1 MKVKYETNNHSVF
14 AMNYHLTLVVKH
26 RRKVISDKIQDK
38 LIEIFNYIAPKYNIA
53 LSEVNGERDHI
64 HILFKA
70 HPNSEISKFINAYKS
85 ASSRLIKKNFPEV
98 KEKLYEGAFWS
109 QSFFLATIGE
119 VTLDVLKNYVDSQG
133 EKLEN

>member
-1 MKVKYETNNHSVF
+1 
-14 AMNYHLTLVVKH
+14 MNYHLTLVVKH
-26 RRKVISDKIQDK
+26 RRKVISNKIQDK
-38 LIEIFNYIAPKYNIA
+38 LIEIFNYIAPNYNIT
-53 LSEVNGERDHI
+53 LSEANGESDHI

-85 ASSRLIKKNFPEV
+85 ASSRLVKKLFSEV
-98 KEKLYEGAFWS
+98 KEKLWKETFWS

-119 VTLDVLKNYVDSQG
+119 VTLDVVENYINSQG

>member
-14 AMNYHLTLVVKH
+14 AMNYNLTLVVKY
-26 RRKVISDKIQDK
+26 RRKVISNKIQDK
-38 LIEIFNYIAPKYNIA
+38 LIEIFNYIAPNYNIT
-53 LSEVNGERDHI
+53 LSEANGESDHI

-85 ASSRLIKKNFPEV
+85 ASSRLVKKLFPEV
-98 KEKLYEGAFWS
+98 KEKLWKEAFWS

-119 VTLDVLKNYVDSQG
+119 VTSDIVEDYINSQG
-133 EKLEN
+133 EKLES